1 MDSDE
6 QNAETTAAAAATAA
20 DRAQLIEKMVKLKR
34 VATLY
39 KSEGAK
45 TKKALEDARAQAS
58 HRREMIRLHRD
69 MEKREERG
77 EVRVP
82 G

>member
-58 HRREMIRLHRD
+58 HRRE
-69 MEKREERG
+69 K
-77 EVRVP
+77 
-82 G
+82 